1 MTAQQL
7 ALRYD
12 QYAAVLRDRAGPGG
26 GRADLVA
33 VRAFMAWIEG
43 WWWDDA
49 PPEPAAAPA
58 AVSGG
63 GRWGPVR
70 WHDAGTLVLGYA
82 AGAAGCYRVPVG
94 ATAPALGD
102 RPPPA

>member
-7 ALRYD
+7 AL
-12 QYAAVLRDRAGPGG
+12 RAGPGG
-26 GRADLVA
+26 GRADLTA
-33 VRAFMAWIEG
+33 VRGFTAWIEG

-70 WHDAGTLVLGYA
+70 WHEAGAFVLGYA
-82 AGAAGCYRVPVG
+82 ADGGGACYQVPAGAA
-94 ATAPALGD
+94 APPLG
-102 RPPPA
+102 